1 MEESVIRSKPSTNAP
16 MAAVKDYLKKLLYQY
31 DCVVI
36 PELGAFLTHYQPAAF
51 TENSGLYLPPRKR
64 VAFNEALRFDDGIL
78 ANYIMLHEPVTR
90 EGAQRYISQFVS
102 EVRQQINAEGRFEID
117 GIGTFTHNEEGRLQ
131 FDPSLRHN
139 FFGEAYGMSALSA
152 QLVGHKTE
160 PVLDAVPVTAL
171 GPVLVRDE
179 DVTLTPYRPARPYW
193 RVAAAALL
201 IGSLGL
207 FSYFSVINPGQP
219 LQSSLDPT
227 NLFRVPA
234 SWFARSETP
243 TLVSKPVVIA
253 PVTRRPVAIV
263 EPVDTLTAPASAP
276 AELVAVSPDVAKVK
290 LEPTTVAEP
299 ALASSKPEL
308 APEATAATVKAVRT
322 TPYYTVIAGVFQSKR
337 NALRLKRQLR
347 KAGYAD
353 AFVIMPE
360 RGQKV
365 LKYKVAASGSA
376 DREEAVAS
384 MATVSELAGSTA
396 WLYKN

>member
-1 MEESVIRSKPSTNAP
+1 

-31 DCVVI
+31 DCVVV

-51 TENSGLYLPPRKR
+51 TETSGLYLPPRKR

-90 EGAQRYISQFVS
+90 DGAQKYISQFVNDL
-102 EVRQQINAEGRFEID
+102 RQQVSAAGRFEID

-152 QLVGHKTE
+152 QFVDHQPKLETI
-160 PVLDAVPVTAL
+160 LDAVPVTAL

-179 DVTLTPYRPARPYW
+179 DTTLTPYRPARPYW

-201 IGSLGL
+201 IGSLGV

-219 LQSSLDPT
+219 FQSSLDPA
-227 NLFRVPA
+227 NLFRTSASYFERKKVDSDVPKPVSVSVPA
-234 SWFARSETP
+234 PAAVDEQ
-243 TLVSKPVVIA
+243 
-253 PVTRRPVAIV
+253 PVATPAGTPAASNPV
-263 EPVDTLTAPASAP
+263 PTEPAATT
-276 AELVAVSPDVAKVK
+276 PDVSKVK
-290 LEPTTVAEP
+290 LEPTP
-299 ALASSKPEL
+299 AVKPASEAAKPEL
-308 APEATAATVKAVRT
+308 ATKASAVAVKAVRT
-322 TPYYTVIAGVFQSKR
+322 TPYYTVIAGVFLSKR

-365 LKYKVAASGSA
+365 LRYKVAAAGSA
-376 DREEAVAS
+376 DRDEAVTS
-384 MATVSELAGSTA
+384 MAAVSELAGSTA

>member
-1 MEESVIRSKPSTNAP
+1 

-31 DCVVI
+31 DCVVV

-51 TENSGLYLPPRKR
+51 TETSGLYLPPRKR

-90 EGAQRYISQFVS
+90 EGAQKYISQFVN
-102 EVRQQINAEGRFEID
+102 ELRQQVSADGRFEID

-152 QLVGHKTE
+152 QLVDRQPKLE
-160 PVLDAVPVTAL
+160 SVLDAVPVTAL

-179 DVTLTPYRPARPYW
+179 DTTLTPYRPARPYW

-201 IGSLGL
+201 IGSLGV

-219 LQSSLDPT
+219 FQSSLDPA
-227 NLFRVPA
+227 NLFRTSA
-234 SWFARSETP
+234 SYFERTKADSDAP
-243 TLVSKPVVIA
+243 KPVSVSD
-253 PVTRRPVAIV
+253 PTPVAV
-263 EPVDTLTAPASAP
+263 DEQPVATPAGTSAASSPVPTEPTTT
-276 AELVAVSPDVAKVK
+276 PDVSEVK
-290 LEPTTVAEP
+290 LEPTP
-299 ALASSKPEL
+299 AVKPASEAAKPEL
-308 APEATAATVKAVRT
+308 AVAVKAVRT
-322 TPYYTVIAGVFQSKR
+322 TPYYTVIAGVFLSKR

-353 AFVIMPE
+353 AFVIMPD

-365 LKYKVAASGSA
+365 SRYKVAAAGSA
-376 DREEAVAS
+376 DREEAVAN
-384 MATVSELAGSTA
+384 MAAVSELAGSSA